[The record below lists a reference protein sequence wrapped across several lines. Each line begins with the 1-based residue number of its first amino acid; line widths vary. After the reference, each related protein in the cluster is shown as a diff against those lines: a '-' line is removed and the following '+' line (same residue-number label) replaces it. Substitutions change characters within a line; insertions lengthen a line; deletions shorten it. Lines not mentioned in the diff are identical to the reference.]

1 MAVVRSRCRAR
12 QAWRPGVGL
21 ARPMQKMGESKRGS
35 GATWSPLRNE
45 MGASCTAM
53 QGDMALMN
61 VVLLW
66 LVALA

>member
-1 MAVVRSRCRAR
+1 
-12 QAWRPGVGL
+12 
-21 ARPMQKMGESKRGS
+21 MQKMGESKRGS